1 MQSNLAYTYSLY
13 SNNFLIIINDSC
25 RICTP
30 CIVDCPPFQS
40 GEDSQMEIGNYM
52 AVGSFNPAIEIW
64 NLDVLD
70 PLEPS
75 ATLGGIKDGELG
87 GAAGKKKSSKRGKK
101 SIPKMR
107 PGSHTDAVMSL
118 SWNKLY
124 RQALASGSSDNLVKI
139 WDVTT
144 HKCSHTFAHHTD
156 KVQSVLWHPVEGWLL
171 STGSFDK
178 TISLLDCR
186 TGNLTST

>member
-1 MQSNLAYTYSLY
+1 MVMGTAEKALLNPPLRLKALLNPPLRSELNDTPSNPLSE
-13 SNNFLIIINDSC
+13 SCIIASKI
-25 RICTP
+25 
-30 CIVDCPPFQS
+30 F
-40 GEDSQMEIGNYM
+40 
-52 AVGSFNPAIEIW
+52 SFNPAIEIW

-144 HKCSHTFAHHTD
+144 HKCSHTWD
-156 KVQSVLWHPVEGWLL
+156 YY
-171 STGSFDK
+171 
-178 TISLLDCR
+178 
-186 TGNLTST
+186 

>member
-1 MQSNLAYTYSLY
+1 
-13 SNNFLIIINDSC
+13 
-25 RICTP
+25 
-30 CIVDCPPFQS
+30 
-40 GEDSQMEIGNYM
+40 MEVGNYM

-75 ATLGGIKDGELG
+75 AILGGLKDGESG
-87 GAAGKKKSSKRGKK
+87 DIGGKKKTKSSKKGKK
-101 SIPKMR
+101 STPKMK

-118 SWNKLY
+118 SWNKHY
-124 RQALASGSSDNLVKI
+124 RQALASGSADYTVKI

-144 HKCSHTFAHHTD
+144 HKCSHTFSHHSD
-156 KVQSVLWHPVEGWLL
+156 KVQSVLWHPSEGWLL

-178 TISLLDCR
+178 SICLLDCR
-186 TGNLTST
+186 TGDSIAT